1 MSPEERRHICNAI
14 WLCSDH
20 AALIDRDCATYTIE
34 CLRDMKRRHEMACA
48 ETLRHASRDSGDELT
63 ILSPSVPTLVCT
75 GELLSVDSSERAR
88 RSI

>member
-1 MSPEERRHICNAI
+1 
-14 WLCSDH
+14 
-20 AALIDRDCATYTIE
+20 
-34 CLRDMKRRHEMACA
+34 MACA